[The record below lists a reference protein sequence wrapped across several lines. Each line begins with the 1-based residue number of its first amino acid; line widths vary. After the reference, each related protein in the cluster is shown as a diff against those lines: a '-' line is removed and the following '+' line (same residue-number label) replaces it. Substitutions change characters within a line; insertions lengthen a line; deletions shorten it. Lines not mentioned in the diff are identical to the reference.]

1 MSTERRCS
9 IITFYSYKG
18 GVGRTF
24 LLANVA
30 ATLRQW
36 GARVLC
42 VDWDLEAPGLHHYL
56 APSAGPDKG
65 LIDVVEGF
73 VEGESLRWRD
83 AIRPGPK
90 LTRSSEEGRL
100 DLLLAGAAEGYGRR
114 VQAMDWRALY
124 QNGLGDAIEQM
135 REEWRSTYD
144 FVLVDSRTGLSDL
157 AGICTIQLPDQL
169 VLVGTASQQ
178 SIDGLREVLGMVARG
193 RDALPYE
200 RAAVHVLPV
209 LSRFD
214 QRVEHDLAKGWSKQF
229 FEPLEPAFASW
240 LNADIAPERVAPRLR
255 VPHVPYWGFGEKVPV
270 DLEDLH
276 DPDNV
281 SFSIQGISAL
291 LEHHLVDAHRIIDD
305 RDALLA
311 ESKRRT
317 AGFETDLLIV
327 AQGGEANP
335 LAIEVRGAVD
345 PSKRVQVVTEA
356 HQNAVLGAAA
366 VLLIT
371 ENARPSFVRAI
382 ADIPGW
388 VFGKNDPRVNI
399 AVLDAEPTTRRGPLG
414 SLRHYG
420 REALVE
426 EWFPDMDLLPPR
438 KAAAARRRRPPRIP
452 TGDEPRFKVWVSN
465 GPTLGFVEQHASLEF
480 LQDSI
485 RFRPETADDSTENRV
500 RFADIISVAQVEKRA
515 ENDYDDSIETRREFT
530 IKLNDQR
537 NVRDQI
543 NIEFF
548 FTVGY
553 AYTADD
559 YTSKAELDRMRYQ
572 ADCIE
577 KMLLDFTG
585 LEAKKSQTAAR

>member
-1 MSTERRCS
+1 MSAERAGS
-9 IITFYSYKG
+9 VITFYSYKG

-56 APSAGPDKG
+56 RPQGEPTVG
-65 LIDVVEGF
+65 LIDVIEGF
-73 VEGESLRWRD
+73 VPGVPLAWSD
-83 AIRPGPK
+83 ALCDGPV
-90 LTRSSEEGRL
+90 LNRAAPRGHL
-100 DLLLAGAAEGYGRR
+100 QLLLAGGAEGYGARM
-114 VQAMDWRALY
+114 QALDWRKLY
-124 QNGLGDAIEQM
+124 QNGLGDAIERM
-135 REEWRSTYD
+135 REEWRRAYD

-157 AGICTIQLPDQL
+157 AGICTIQLPDLL

-214 QRVEHDLAKGWSKQF
+214 QRVEHDRAKDWSKRF
-229 FEPLEPAFASW
+229 FAALAPAFTSW
-240 LNADIAPERVAPRLR
+240 LNADIEPERLAPRLR
-255 VPHVPYWGFGEKVPV
+255 VPHVPYWGFGEGLPV
-270 DLEDLH
+270 ESEDLH
-276 DPDNV
+276 DPDAV
-281 SFSIQGISAL
+281 SSALQSIAAL

-327 AQGGEANP
+327 AEGGEANP
-335 LAIEVRGAVD
+335 LAIEVRSAVD
-345 PSKRVQVVTEA
+345 PSKRVLTVAEA
-356 HQNAVLGAAA
+356 QQDAVLGAAA

-371 ENARPSFVRAI
+371 EKASPAFVRAI

-420 REALVE
+420 REALVA
-426 EWFPDMDLLPPR
+426 EWFMEGELVRPLRGITQPLRQPR
-438 KAAAARRRRPPRIP
+438 NRPNGEEP
-452 TGDEPRFKVWVSN
+452 TFDVWVSGGPILRRVETSARLRFTGIGICFEYESSISDTPDLLRFDDISGVRWNSDHEYEDSGALRIFLRLFLRVVDRN
-465 GPTLGFVEQHASLEF
+465 GIMPEVEVSFDFDFFHGYNEDDEPSDAERARLDYSAKLLTSL
-480 LQDSI
+480 
-485 RFRPETADDSTENRV
+485 
-500 RFADIISVAQVEKRA
+500 
-515 ENDYDDSIETRREFT
+515 
-530 IKLNDQR
+530 
-537 NVRDQI
+537 
-543 NIEFF
+543 
-548 FTVGY
+548 
-553 AYTADD
+553 
-559 YTSKAELDRMRYQ
+559 
-572 ADCIE
+572 IE
-577 KMLLDFTG
+577 KFTG
-585 LEAKKSQTAAR
+585 LTAVGPAAETA